1 MLTPK
6 DKKLLVAES
15 DCAAETIRKIY
26 CGRPVFL
33 VSYRRVLEAAKKL
46 KVALPPAW
54 VPAVVGHAARIAKES
69 ESHGS

>member
-26 CGRPVFL
+26 HGKPVFL
-33 VSYRRVLEAAKKL
+33 ASYRRVLEAAKKL
-46 KVALPPAW
+46 KISPPPAW
-54 VPAVVGHAARIAKES
+54 VPAVVGHAARVARES
-69 ESHGS
+69 EGHAP